1 MKFKFNFKLTI
12 FLVSLFV
19 GLLLLILGNENKY
32 CLSFGFIVVGLSLEF
47 FVWYYLEKLEQYSNE
62 INTKID
68 EIEAE
73 EIEFDDEELEELKEE
88 ETVYALKQLYIA
100 QKKIKKKKR
109 SVKILFTLC
118 GALLAIIGVVGMF

>member
-19 GLLLLILGNENKY
+19 GLLLLILGNANKY
-32 CLSFGFIVVGLSLEF
+32 CLSFGFIVSGLSLEL
-47 FVWYYLEKLEQYSNE
+47 FVWYYLEKLEQYSND
-62 INTKID
+62 INTQID